1 MWLGGGTSSDSA
13 PTWDRGKARR
23 AQGSPVTSCSSNKGG
38 NGAEGSPLP
47 HQGASGSLGLEF
59 PPQPPTSH
67 PHPKPL
73 LSFKPC
79 FTHPSSRWAS
89 PPPRSWH
96 FLIYRGGVGVSFHA
110 ALDSSSLG
118 RGCSWHQLGT
128 HQDRMARSLFLPRH
142 PHSGAGSCG
151 EVTVTAGV
159 LLPSEG
165 PGPAKHSG
173 NKGSGGPRG
182 VGASLSSPS
191 CLTDG
196 GRAGRNEPV

>member
-96 FLIYRGGVGVSFHA
+96 FLIYRGGVGGGLFPCCPG
-110 ALDSSSLG
+110 L
-118 RGCSWHQLGT
+118 QL
-128 HQDRMARSLFLPRH
+128 
-142 PHSGAGSCG
+142 SGP
-151 EVTVTAGV
+151 GV
-159 LLPSEG
+159 LLASTWDP
-165 PGPAKHSG
+165 PGPYGSVPIPPAASTLGSRQLWGGHSDRG
-173 NKGSGGPRG
+173 GS
-182 VGASLSSPS
+182 ASF
-191 CLTDG
+191 
-196 GRAGRNEPV
+196 GRAGPCKAFWE